1 MASRRIVSLIE
12 NVITNQ
18 NVRPTTA
25 KIVQMSQTGNQ
36 IGEVRN
42 LTVFIRYNDLHGA
55 AKRVTFGLMILDF
68 FLEGKRK
75 ETG

>member
-42 LTVFIRYNDLHGA
+42 LTVFIRYNDLYGA
-55 AKRVTFGLMILDF
+55 TK
-68 FLEGKRK
+68 
-75 ETG
+75 